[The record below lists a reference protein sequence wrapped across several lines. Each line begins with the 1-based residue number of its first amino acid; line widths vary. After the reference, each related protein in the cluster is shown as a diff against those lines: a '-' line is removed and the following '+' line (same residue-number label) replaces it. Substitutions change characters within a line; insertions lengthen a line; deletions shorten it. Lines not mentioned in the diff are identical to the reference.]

1 MDTLLQDLRYA
12 ARTLLRARGFT
23 LAVLLT
29 LALGI
34 GATTAMFGVVHGVL
48 LRPLSFPAPDR
59 LVMVW
64 ERNPEGTRDRNSVSP
79 ANVAEWREQSTTFEG
94 LAAFVRFPASLTGQG
109 EPEAVQG
116 QAVTP
121 NFFSLLRVRPALGRA
136 FLSGDENGGDA
147 AADTPTPVILS
158 HELWARRY
166 NADPG
171 IIGRV
176 IMVSDASATVIGVM
190 PPGTDV
196 LDSRPALWIP
206 ISIDPETT
214 GRYLSVVGRLKDGA
228 TLEHARAEMGAVAR
242 RLSAAKPENNLDW
255 SVNVVPLHDDTV
267 GEARPALLVLLGAVG
282 LLLLIACANVANLLL
297 ARASVRR
304 KELALRVSLG
314 ATRGRLVRQML
325 TEALL
330 LAVAG
335 GALGVLAAV
344 WGTRL
349 LLNAL
354 PDGVAIPRTEQ
365 VGFSVPVFAFAAGV
379 TLLTGAL
386 FGMAPALAAGDGS
399 AHHDLKDA
407 SRGATAGPGR
417 GRLRGAIVVSQVALA
432 VVLLAG
438 AGLLGRSFWRLLSV
452 DTGIHAE
459 RVLTARVSLP
469 NARYEEPER
478 RVVFNDELF
487 RRVDAL
493 PGVSAVGSVGW
504 LPMTGD
510 KSATG
515 FTVAGRPAPEPG
527 KEPGADIRSVGGDYF
542 RVLGVPLVRGRLF
555 TGADGVAAPRVFVV
569 NQAFVREHFPGEDP
583 LGRRVAVQW
592 DEDPVGEIV
601 GVVGDERESGPASKA
616 APAIYFWHAQ
626 DPWSS
631 FSLLV
636 RTSGEPG
643 ALSAAVARE
652 VQAVDPLLPVDAVRP
667 MTSVVSDVVARPRLN
682 AVLLG
687 AFAAAALLLAA
698 LGIYGVIAYG
708 VSQRTREIGVRV
720 ALGATPREVLR
731 MVVGQGVRMAAVG
744 LGVGLLVAL
753 AATRLMRGM
762 LFGVEPGDPLT
773 LAAVLA
779 GLGAVALLASSLPA
793 RRAARVDPLQALRA
807 E

>member
-12 ARTLLRARGFT
+12 ARTLVRARGFT
-23 LAVLLT
+23 IAVLLT

-64 ERNPEGTRDRNSVSP
+64 ERTPEGTRDRNYVSP

-121 NFFSLLRVRPALGRA
+121 NFFSLLRVRPALGRV
-136 FLSGDENGGDA
+136 FLPGDEDAGDA
-147 AADTPTPVILS
+147 AAGAPTPVILS

-171 IIGRV
+171 IIGRA
-176 IMVSDASATVIGVM
+176 ITVSDASATVVGVM
-190 PPGTDV
+190 PPETRV

-206 ISIDPETT
+206 IAVNPETT

-228 TLEHARAEMGAVAR
+228 TLEQAKAEMEAVAR
-242 RLSAAKPENNLDW
+242 RLSAAKPENNRDW

-297 ARASVRR
+297 ARASARR
-304 KELALRVSLG
+304 REVALRVSLG
-314 ATRGRLVRQML
+314 ATRGRLARQML

-330 LAVAG
+330 LAAAG

-349 LLNAL
+349 LLDAL
-354 PDGVAIPRTEQ
+354 PEGVAIPRAEQ
-365 VGFSVPVFAFAAGV
+365 VGFSVPVFAFAAGI

-386 FGMAPALAAGDGS
+386 FGLAPALAVSDGG
-399 AHHDLKDA
+399 AHQDLKDS
-407 SRGATAGPGR
+407 SRGSTVGPGR

-438 AGLLGRSFWRLLSV
+438 AGLLGRSLWRLLSV

-469 NARYEEPER
+469 DARYEEPER

-527 KEPGADIRSVGGDYF
+527 KEPGADIRGVGGDYF

-555 TGADGVAAPRVFVV
+555 TGADGAAAPRVFVV

-583 LGRRVAVQW
+583 IGRRLAVQW
-592 DEDPVGEIV
+592 DGDPVGEIV
-601 GVVGDERESGPASKA
+601 GVVGDERESGPASEA

-631 FSLLV
+631 FTLLA
-636 RTSGEPG
+636 RTTGEPG

-652 VQAVDPLLPVDAVRP
+652 VRAVDPLLPVDAVRP
-667 MTSVVSDVVARPRLN
+667 MASVVSDVVARPRLN

-687 AFAAAALLLAA
+687 AFSTAALLLAA
-698 LGIYGVIAYG
+698 LGIYGVIAYA

-720 ALGATPREVLR
+720 ALGAAPRDVLR
-731 MVVGQGVRMAAVG
+731 LVVGQGVRLAAVG
-744 LGVGLLVAL
+744 LGVGLLASL
-753 AATRLMRGM
+753 AATRLMRGL

-779 GLGAVALLASSLPA
+779 VLGAVALLASYLPA
-793 RRAARVDPLQALRA
+793 RRAARTDPLQALRA